1 MIQAFLGVKP
11 TINLSAFIT
20 DSADIIGDVHI
31 GEMSSVW
38 FNVTIR
44 GDVNKIR
51 IGNRSNIQDNVCIH
65 VMNQTGPT
73 YIADEVT
80 IGHGAV
86 VHGCTIHS
94 RVLVGINATLLDGCI
109 IQSDV
114 IVAAGTLVPPDK
126 VLESG
131 YLYMGSPVK
140 QVRAL
145 TEEERASIGDYAENY
160 VRYSRVYRGEHSYIE
175 NPFYRSDT

>member
-11 TINLSAFIT
+11 TINSSAFIA

-65 VMNQTGPT
+65 VMNKNGPT

-86 VHGCTIHS
+86 VHGCTIYS
-94 RVLVGINATLLDGCI
+94 RVLVGMNATLLDGCVI
-109 IQSDV
+109 ESDV

-131 YLYMGSPVK
+131 YMYMGAPVK

-145 TEEERASIGDYAENY
+145 IEEERASIGDYAKNY
-160 VRYSRVYRGEHSYIE
+160 VQYSRVYKGEHSYTE
-175 NPFYRSDT
+175 NPFYCSDT